1 MLRYCPGGMCMFSAF
16 FRDLRTEFAGYNAD
30 KLLKDV
36 MAGLT
41 VCAVALPLALAFGVS
56 SGASA
61 AAGLVTAILAGIV
74 IAILGGAS
82 YQVSG
87 PTGAMSAVLIGI
99 VAQYGLQGVFFAC
112 FAAGVLLLAAGLLKL
127 GRLIGFIPMPVI
139 MGFTS
144 GIAIIIALGQVDN
157 FFGTVSEG
165 SSNLEKLASYARL
178 GFHPNLQAVLIGVLV
193 VAVMLVW
200 PKKWGAKIPG
210 SLIGIIAATALAA
223 ALGLDELAVVGDIPR
238 TLLLSD
244 RLHLGSLSLD
254 MLSDLI
260 SPVVTIAALGM
271 IESLLCGASAARMK
285 SEPFHADQELIAQG
299 VGNILLPF
307 FGGVPATA
315 AIART
320 SVAIKSG
327 QQTRL
332 TSVFHSVF
340 LLASM
345 FLLGGVMARLPL
357 SALAGVLM
365 VTAWCMNDW
374 EGIRYIFRHKF
385 KSGISQFLITMLA
398 TVIFDL
404 TVAILLG
411 VVYSAILYMAKSS
424 HIHVNF
430 SDIDA
435 NKLRSVE
442 GKPPIL
448 ETAGVAYITGALFF
462 GAVDEFNHR
471 MAEMPQYDH
480 IILSMRGMPSV
491 DVSGAQAMLELCE
504 ALKSQ
509 GKTVA
514 CCGMTE
520 AVRTYFD
527 RAGITEVLGEDAYF
541 WSADR
546 AILDLLDMEIAE

>member
-1 MLRYCPGGMCMFSAF
+1 MFSAF
-16 FRDLRTEFAGYNAD
+16 FRSLKQEFAGYNSK
-30 KLLKDV
+30 KLLADM

-61 AAGLVTAILAGIV
+61 ASGLVTAIIAGVV

-82 YQVSG
+82 YQISG
-87 PTGAMSAVLIGI
+87 PTGAMSAVLVGI
-99 VAQYGLQGVFFAC
+99 VAEYGLQGVFFAC
-112 FAAGVLLLAAGLLKL
+112 FAAGVLLLLAGVFKL
-127 GRLIGFIPMPVI
+127 GRLISFIPMPVI

-144 GIAIIIALGQVDN
+144 GIAIIIAMGQIDN

-165 SSNLEKLASYARL
+165 GSNLEKIASYGRL
-178 GFHPNLQAVLIGVLV
+178 GFHPNMQAVLIGLLVVLV
-193 VAVMLVW
+193 MVFW
-200 PKKWGAKIPG
+200 PKKWSARVPG
-210 SLIGIIAATALAA
+210 SLVGIILATIVATVA
-223 ALGLDELAVVGDIPR
+223 GMDQLAVVGDIPK
-238 TLLLSD
+238 TLLLAD
-244 RLHLGSLSLD
+244 RLSLGGLSFT
-254 MLSDLI
+254 MLENLI
-260 SPVVTIAALGM
+260 SPIVTIAALGM
-271 IESLLCGASAARMK
+271 IESLLCGASASRMK
-285 SEPFHADQELIAQG
+285 GEAFNADQELIAQG
-299 VGNILLPF
+299 VGNILLPL

-320 SVAIKSG
+320 SVAVKSG

-332 TSVFHSVF
+332 TSVFHSLF

-345 FLLGGVMARLPL
+345 F
-357 SALAGVLM
+357 
-365 VTAWCMNDW
+365 
-374 EGIRYIFRHKF
+374 
-385 KSGISQFLITMLA
+385 
-398 TVIFDL
+398 
-404 TVAILLG
+404 LLG

-448 ETAGVAYITGALFF
+448 ETSGVAYITGALFF

-527 RAGITEVLGEDAYF
+527 RAGITELLGEESYF
-541 WSADR
+541 WSADQ
-546 AILDLLDMEIAE
+546 AILDLLDAEIVE